1 MDREMPSLLMLSP
14 APVIEASDGEVV
26 LDVAFVEGM
35 KLHCQLWPGR
45 VTCVLRR
52 GAVAIP
58 DGMRFSAARLD
69 FNLVVFNRNAEV
81 PESLLDEAGLV
92 YVALDDMRHI
102 DLHME
107 MRRRVGRLV
116 YTVEMPLSGRLQAVL
131 AGKSQPLVR
140 RLRSALWNL
149 RREQRF
155 RAAIAGADGAH
166 FNGPLASDAYSRLNA
181 DSLTYMDNRIRQPML
196 ARTGD
201 MTARAARLRA
211 GAPLRLAWFG
221 PLNVGSGVLDLL
233 PVLHLLDARGIPFEA
248 EIIGTGPAASRLRDG
263 IAALGLG
270 GKVHLR
276 GPLGMETALLPRLR
290 KGGDVLLMP
299 RRAPEPLPAY
309 IEGMGCGLAVLSYAN
324 PTWKRLQARSG
335 GGWVCRGPSGMVDAL
350 ARLAQAP
357 DEVIAA
363 QKRALDFARQTSFEM
378 VFAARMSHLRA
389 LAGLDE

>member
-1 MDREMPSLLMLSP
+1 MPSLLMLSP
-14 APVIEASDGEVV
+14 APVIEANDGEVV

-52 GAVAIP
+52 GAAAIP

-69 FNLVVFNRNAEV
+69 FNLVVFNRNAAV

-116 YTVEMPLSGRLQAVL
+116 YTVEMPLSGRMRAVWT
-131 AGKSQPLVR
+131 GTSQPVMR
-140 RLRSALWNL
+140 KLRSAFWNM
-149 RREQRF
+149 RRERRF

-166 FNGPLASDAYSRLNA
+166 FNGPLAGDAYGKLN
-181 DSLTYMDNRIRQPML
+181 DESLTYMDNRIRQPLL
-196 ARTGD
+196 ARTAD
-201 MTARAARLRA
+201 MAARAERLRA

-221 PLNVGSGVLDLL
+221 PLTTGSGVLDLL
-233 PVLHLLDARGIPFEA
+233 PVLYLLSARKIPFEA
-248 EIIGTGPAASRLRDG
+248 EIIGAGPAARRLRDG

-270 GKVHLR
+270 GRVHLR
-276 GPLGMETALLPRLR
+276 GPLGLETALLPRLR
-290 KGGDVLLMP
+290 KGADVLLMP
-299 RRAPEPLPAY
+299 RRAADPLPAY
-309 IEGMGCGLAVLSYAN
+309 IEAMGCGLAILGYAN
-324 PTWKRLQARSG
+324 PTWKRICAQSG
-335 GGWVCRGPSGMVDAL
+335 GGWSCRNAPGMVAAL
-350 ARLAQAP
+350 TRLAERP
-357 DEVIAA
+357 EEVIAA
-363 QKRALDFARQTSFEM
+363 QARALEFARQTPFEV

-389 LAGLDE
+389 IAGLDD